1 MHVLLASQRMAR
13 WLDRRR
19 LGGLLIA
26 LALIAAACGGDEEE
40 VTRRAV
46 LASLAD
52 EIFVPHFQVLADDGA
67 ALDSALRDLVDRPS
81 QQALADAREAWRAA
95 RGAWTLTEAMWFG
108 PVMDRR
114 SRSLVGWW
122 PIDTDRIHAA
132 LDERDSITVMDVG
145 ERFASTQ
152 RGLSTVEYLLFDPG
166 RDILRELDGGGS
178 LAGDYLLAL
187 GQVIREE
194 TAAVLAEWTGEDDG
208 VSYADELAGRAE
220 RAFAESLALADVVR
234 ISVFL
239 TETTG
244 DMRLGAALGVMNG
257 EADIDAIPGG
267 AAGQALDDLRNA
279 VRSMQL
285 TYVGAEDGLGVG
297 DLIAQLSE
305 DTDERMRAAFDAALE
320 AIDGVPGP
328 LKQTARTNP
337 AAVAEARDGIKDLQ
351 RILNTEVV
359 SLLGISVGFS
369 DNDGD
374 S

>member
-1 MHVLLASQRMAR
+1 MHLLLPSRWMAR
-13 WLDRRR
+13 WLDLRR
-19 LGGLLIA
+19 LGGLL
-26 LALIAAACGGDEEE
+26 LALTLLPAACGGDAE
-40 VTRRAV
+40 VDRRAV

-52 EIFVPHFQVLADDGA
+52 EVFVPHFQALADDSA

-81 QQALADAREAWRAA
+81 QEVLADARAAWRAA
-95 RGAWTLTEAMWFG
+95 RSAWALTEAMWFG

-122 PIDTDRIHAA
+122 PIDADRIDTAIA
-132 LDERDSITVMDVG
+132 ERESVTAMDVG

-152 RGLSTVEYLLFDPG
+152 RGLGAVEYLLFDPG
-166 RDILRELDGGGS
+166 RDILSELGSDGS
-178 LAGDYLLAL
+178 LASDYLLAL

-208 VSYADELAGRAE
+208 VSYADEFAGRAE

-257 EADIDAIPGG
+257 EVDIDAIPGG
-267 AAGQALDDLRNA
+267 AAGHALDDLRNA

-297 DLIAQLSE
+297 DLIAQLSA

-328 LKQTARTNP
+328 LKQTALTNP
-337 AAVAEARDGIKDLQ
+337 GAVAEARDRIKDLQ